1 MSLLA
6 RRLSLSDIPHD
17 EIGSELAAKQSGK
30 ELEALTVS
38 VELGNVKRVL
48 VPIAKCALKSVCVF
62 SDRAQVE
69 RIIVVEDS
77 KGKKKEKGEEGEEE
91 REKKEGEQANE
102 KEPDTEDQHV
112 KKESVSVNMMMMNC
126 ASGGFH

>member
-17 EIGSELAAKQSGK
+17 EIGSELAAKHSGK
-30 ELEALTVS
+30 ELEALTLS

-91 REKKEGEQANE
+91 REKERANE
-102 KEPDTEDQHV
+102 KEPDAEDQHV
-112 KKESVSVNMMMMNC
+112 KKESVSFNMMMMNC
-126 ASGGFH
+126 ASGSFH

>member
-30 ELEALTVS
+30 ELEALTLS

-48 VPIAKCALKSVCVF
+48 VPIAKCSLKSVCVF

-91 REKKEGEQANE
+91 REKERANE
-102 KEPDTEDQHV
+102 KEPDAEDQHV
-112 KKESVSVNMMMMNC
+112 KKESVSFNMMMMNC
-126 ASGGFH
+126 ASGSFH